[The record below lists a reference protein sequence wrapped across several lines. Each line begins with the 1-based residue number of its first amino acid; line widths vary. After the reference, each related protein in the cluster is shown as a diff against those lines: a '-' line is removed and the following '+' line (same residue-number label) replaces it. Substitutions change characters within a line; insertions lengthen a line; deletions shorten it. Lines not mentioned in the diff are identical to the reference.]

1 MFSKY
6 FESEWSV
13 SKVKIDED
21 DKVVGFDA
29 TNHALSVMTK
39 RRIIYF
45 VDLPKKATRH
55 MEQARLVGF

>member
-1 MFSKY
+1 MCRQITGSQSKSDNHRIKFLGMFSKY

-29 TNHALSVMTK
+29 
-39 RRIIYF
+39 
-45 VDLPKKATRH
+45 
-55 MEQARLVGF
+55 

>member
-1 MFSKY
+1 MFKLIIGSQSKIINIRIKFLGMFSKY

-29 TNHALSVMTK
+29 
-39 RRIIYF
+39 
-45 VDLPKKATRH
+45 
-55 MEQARLVGF
+55 